1 MFRQLKAIHLQI
13 AQNENMIKIKK
24 KVKYEFF
31 SIIMMSFCASL
42 STHLE

>member
-24 KVKYEFF
+24 KLNKNFF
-31 SIIMMSFCASL
+31 L
-42 STHLE
+42 LL